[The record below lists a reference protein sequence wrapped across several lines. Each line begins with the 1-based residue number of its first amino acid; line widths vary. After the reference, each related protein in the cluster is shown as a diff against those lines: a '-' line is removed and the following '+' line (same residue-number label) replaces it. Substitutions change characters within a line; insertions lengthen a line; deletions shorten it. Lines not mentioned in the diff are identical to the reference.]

1 MPPLEQELPT
11 DLHVYDWDEIRKHD
25 KEDDA
30 WVVKDGQVK
39 IQALVLRGAHSKCD
53 WQGNRNQS
61 ANCIIP

>member
-11 DLHVYDWDEIRKHD
+11 DLLVYDWDEIRKHD

-39 IQALVLRGAHSKCD
+39 IQALLLHGAHSKCD
-53 WQGNRNQS
+53 SQS
-61 ANCIIP
+61 T

>member
-39 IQALVLRGAHSKCD
+39 IQALLLMGRTANANGRGIGTGKSH
-53 WQGNRNQS
+53 
-61 ANCIIP
+61 